1 MKFGLL
7 KKYQKMSNSAS
18 VKFTFNNF
26 HEKETVIF
34 CLKFEDEVDNTY
46 IFIIEYV

>member
-1 MKFGLL
+1 MT
-7 KKYQKMSNSAS
+7 NSAC

-26 HEKETVIF
+26 HEKETAIF

-46 IFIIEYV
+46 IFYNRIRLIQCYFML